1 MRKFLACL
9 AMSCCAWLV
18 VGVVQYQAC
27 TWADEAPAGKGAH
40 HEQPQMPAEAPDKAA
55 GHHLPAAEQAHGDK
69 AHGDKAHGGAAHGDP
84 HGAAEGP
91 ITASQQDVDL
101 AIWTLIVFAAFVAV
115 LKKYAWG
122 PLSEGLDKRE
132 MGILQNISDAEAARI
147 KAEKMLATHA
157 EKLDKVQDEVREILA
172 EARRD
177 AEHTKNEIVAAAQKE
192 AEANRQRA
200 IQEIERARDQAI
212 AELFSH
218 MSAAV
223 ADATEQVVGR
233 SLTRDDHD
241 RLIREALSGFGS
253 RQN

>member
-1 MRKFLACL
+1 MRKYIACL
-9 AMSCCAWLV
+9 AMPCFAWLV
-18 VGVVQYQAC
+18 FGAVPYQAC
-27 TWADEAPAGKGAH
+27 VFAEDAPAGKGAH
-40 HEQPQMPAEAPDKAA
+40 HDQSHLPAEAPEKAG
-55 GHHLPAAEQAHGDK
+55 GHHPPAEGKAHGEPAHGNAPHGNAHGDD
-69 AHGDKAHGGAAHGDP
+69 AHGAPA
-84 HGAAEGP
+84 GP
-91 ITASQQDVDL
+91 ITATQQDVDL
-101 AIWTLIVFAAFVAV
+101 ALWTLVVFAAFVAV

-132 MGILQNISDAEAARI
+132 MGILQNISEAEAARI
-147 KAEKMLATHA
+147 KAEKMLAAHA

-177 AEHTKNEIVAAAQKE
+177 AEHAKNEIVGAAQKE

-212 AELFSH
+212 ADLFAH
-218 MSAAV
+218 MSEAV

-241 RLIREALSGFGS
+241 RLIREALSGFGP